1 MQFSQVVGLKDVKKH
16 LIQMVSEKRIPHAQ
30 LFLSQAGAGGLPIA
44 LAFAQY
50 LVCEQKSDTDSCG
63 KCSSCI
69 KAQKLIH
76 PDIHMTYPVIKKDTR
91 PPVSADYIKEWRT
104 QILGNPYT
112 TEYEWLQSISK
123 DIKMGN
129 ITREEA
135 SQIINTLYLKSF
147 EGGYK
152 IQIVWMAENLGEV
165 GNTLLKIFEEP
176 PEKTIIILIAENLEA
191 ILPTV
196 VSRTQIVKMNALSD
210 EDITE
215 NLISQFQA
223 SNELAQEYAYI
234 ANGNYRKAQ
243 QLIENELE
251 SFGEDL
257 KEWMIFCMR
266 GPSSD
271 LMKWTENK
279 HAKSREYLKKFFE
292 YTINIFRESLASKYT
307 NNALAP
313 HVSKSEIPVVQAL
326 KKYISHDNLYHLIPL
341 IEESAYHIERNANA
355 KIVLLNL
362 SIQMRKI
369 LK

>member
-1 MQFSQVVGLKDVKKH
+1 MQFSQVVGLKDIKKH
-16 LIQMVSEKRIPHAQ
+16 LTQMVLDNKIPHAQ
-30 LFLSQAGAGGLPIA
+30 LFLNQEGAGGLPMA

-63 KCSSCI
+63 ECSSCQ

-76 PDIHMTYPVIKKDTR
+76 PDIHMTYPVIKKDTK
-91 PPVSADYIKEWRT
+91 PPISSDFIKEWRN
-104 QILGNPYT
+104 QVISNPYIN
-112 TEYEWLQSISK
+112 EYEWLQSISK
-123 DIKMGN
+123 EIKLGN

-196 VSRTQIVKMNALSD
+196 ISRTQIVKINAID
-210 EDITE
+210 EKDIIE
-215 NLISQFQA
+215 ALVNHHHLDSQ
-223 SNELAQEYAYI
+223 LAEEYAYI

-243 QLIENELE
+243 QLVANELE
-251 SFGEDL
+251 TFGDDL
-257 KEWMIFCMR
+257 KEWMIYCMR
-266 GPSSD
+266 GPSTD
-271 LMKWTENK
+271 LIKWTENK
-279 HAKSREYLKKFFE
+279 HTKSREYLKKFFE
-292 YTINIFRESLASKYT
+292 YTIHIFRESLSSKYT
-307 NNALAP
+307 DNSLAP

-326 KKYISHDNLYHLIPL
+326 KKYISHNNLYQLIPL
-341 IEESAYHIERNANA
+341 IEEAAYFIERNAFT
-355 KIVLLNL
+355 KMVLLNL
-362 SIQMRKI
+362 SIQIRKI